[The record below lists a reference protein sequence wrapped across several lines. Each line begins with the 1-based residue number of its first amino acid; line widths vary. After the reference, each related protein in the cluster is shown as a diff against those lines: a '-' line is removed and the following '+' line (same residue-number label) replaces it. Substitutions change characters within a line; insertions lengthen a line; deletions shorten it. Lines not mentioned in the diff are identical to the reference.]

1 MDSSDN
7 NKVITIFTVPK
18 PFAGRIE
25 VIQRNAIK
33 SWLTLGPAVE
43 IILIGDERGMAEV
56 AAEFNVSHISVVA
69 RNRYNTPLVNSTFQI
84 AQELGRG
91 SFMAYVN
98 ADIIFTRG
106 ILESLGTISFDKF
119 LVSCQRW
126 DLDIDRELDF
136 ESANW
141 RERLS
146 ETVKIK
152 GRLHEPTGM
161 DCFIFPRGMY
171 TDLPGFTIGRPGWD
185 NWLLFWTRK
194 NKIPVIDATATMLI
208 VHQNHDYSHL
218 PQESATAHGGRERD
232 INLELAGGWD
242 HIFTLKDADWVLGW
256 EGLKKSPWTRE
267 NLWRRLEKLYVL
279 YPVTFSVF
287 RLFPSFLRILRKI
300 RKLFPE
306 NRLLR

>member
-18 PFAGRIE
+18 PFAGHIE

-33 SWLTLGPAVE
+33 SWLSLGPAVE

-56 AAEFNVSHISVVA
+56 AAEFNLSQIPAVA
-69 RNRYNTPLVNSTFQI
+69 RNTYNTPLVNSAFQI
-84 AQELGRG
+84 AQEVGQG
-91 SFMAYVN
+91 SFMVFVN
-98 ADIIFTRG
+98 ADIILSRG
-106 ILESLGTISFDKF
+106 ILETLGAIPFNKF

-126 DLDIDRELDF
+126 DLDIDQELDF

-146 ETVKIK
+146 ELVKIK
-152 GRLHEPTGM
+152 GRLHESSGM

-171 TDLPGFTIGRPGWD
+171 KDLPGFAIGRPGWD

-194 NKIPVIDATATMLI
+194 NKIPVIDATATMMI

-218 PQESATAHGGRERD
+218 PQELATSHGGREMD
-232 INLELAGGWD
+232 VNLELAGGWG
-242 HIFTLKDADWVLGW
+242 HIFTLKDADWILGPQ
-256 EGLKKSPWTRE
+256 GLKKSPWTKE
-267 NLWRRLEKLYVL
+267 NLWRRLEKIISSL
-279 YPVTFSVF
+279 S
-287 RLFPSFLRILRKI
+287 S
-300 RKLFPE
+300 
-306 NRLLR
+306 NWSCS